1 MSATAPPLV
10 TAEELW
16 LRPDDGLRHELVRGE
31 LRTMTPAG
39 SQHGLTIGYL
49 HTLLGPHIKQRQ
61 LGHLFGAETGFV
73 IFRGP
78 DTVRAP
84 DLAFICR
91 DRAINAVPAG
101 YFPGAPDLA
110 IEVLSPNDRARDVD
124 EKVQDWLRAGCREVW
139 VVSPRLKTV
148 AIHRSNA
155 DVRVLS
161 LEETLESPELLPGF
175 TCQVSEV
182 FGA

>member
-1 MSATAPPLV
+1 MA
-10 TAEELW
+10 
-16 LRPDDGLRHELVRGE
+16 
-31 LRTMTPAG
+31 PAG

-49 HTLLGPHIKQRQ
+49 HTLLGPHIKQWQ

-91 DRAINAVPAG
+91 DRVVGSVPAG
-101 YFPGAPDLA
+101 YFPGTPDLA
-110 IEVLSPNDRARDVD
+110 IEVLSPNDRTREVD

-148 AIHRSNA
+148 AIHRPHA
-155 DVRVLS
+155 DVRVLTAD
-161 LEETLESPELLPGF
+161 ETLASPELLPGF
-175 TCQVSEV
+175 ACQVSEA